1 LDGLAIYPGS
11 FDPFTSGHL
20 DLVQR
25 ALRIFPHLIVAV
37 AKNVA
42 KVPMFTPKERVAM
55 IREALADVKVKG
67 VEVDSFSGLLVDYV
81 RKRKAQIVI
90 RGLRALSD
98 FENEFQMAHMNRRLD
113 PNLETFFMMTGQD
126 HFYISSQTV
135 KEVAFFG
142 GDISGLVPDVVVRHL
157 RARVKQLASKS

>member
-1 LDGLAIYPGS
+1 MDGLAIYPGS
-11 FDPFTSGHL
+11 FDPFTNGHL
-20 DLVQR
+20 DLVHR
-25 ALRIFPHLIVAV
+25 ALRIFPHLIVGV

-55 IREALADVKVKG
+55 IREVLDGVKG
-67 VEVDSFSGLLVDYV
+67 VEVDTFSGLLVDYV
-81 RKRKAQIVI
+81 RKRKTQIVI

-113 PNLETFFMMTGQD
+113 PNLETFFMMTGHDQ
-126 HFYISSQTV
+126 FYISSQTV

-142 GDISGLVPDVVVRHL
+142 GDISGLVPEVVVRHL
-157 RARVKQLASKS
+157 RARVKQLTTKST

>member
-1 LDGLAIYPGS
+1 MDGLAIYPGS
-11 FDPFTSGHL
+11 FDPFTNGHL
-20 DLVQR
+20 DLVHR
-25 ALRIFPHLIVAV
+25 ARRIFPHLIVGV
-37 AKNVA
+37 AKNVV
-42 KVPMFTPKERVAM
+42 KVPMFTPQERVAM
-55 IREALADVKVKG
+55 IREVLDGVKG
-67 VEVDSFSGLLVDYV
+67 VEVDTFSGLLVDYV

-126 HFYISSQTV
+126 QFYISSQTV

-142 GDISGLVPDVVVRHL
+142 GDISGLVPEVVVRHL
-157 RARVKQLASKS
+157 RARVKQLATKST

>member
-1 LDGLAIYPGS
+1 MDGLAIYPGS
-11 FDPFTSGHL
+11 FDPFTNGHL
-20 DLVQR
+20 DLVHR
-25 ALRIFPHLIVAV
+25 ALRIFPHLIVGV

-42 KVPMFTPKERVAM
+42 KVPMFTPQEREAM
-55 IREALADVKVKG
+55 IREVLDGVKG
-67 VEVDSFSGLLVDYV
+67 VEVDTFGGLLVDYV

-126 HFYISSQTV
+126 QFYISSQTV

-142 GDISGLVPDVVVRHL
+142 GDISGLVPEVVVRHL
-157 RARVKQLASKS
+157 RARVKQLATKST

>member
-11 FDPFTSGHL
+11 FDPFTNGHL
-20 DLVQR
+20 DLVHR
-25 ALRIFPHLIVAV
+25 ARRIFPHLIIGV
-37 AKNVA
+37 AKNVV

-55 IREALADVKVKG
+55 IREVLDGVKG
-67 VEVDSFSGLLVDYV
+67 VEVDTFGGLLVDYV

-126 HFYISSQTV
+126 QFYISSQTV

-142 GDISGLVPDVVVRHL
+142 GDISGLVPEVVVRHL
-157 RARVKQLASKS
+157 RARVKQLATEST